1 MSGTNVAKVAGRA
14 VSKFAG
20 KVVVAVN
27 PVDVL
32 RDITNAVSDYK
43 KVKAQEQTKRR
54 GIEAWESVTLETVRA
69 KRDIMLK
76 YLEASFDERRNNFD
90 LLFVALDRA
99 LTSNQTDQLA
109 PILQSIILLSQE
121 SPFKALTNSESVQA
135 FMVDRDTPV
144 DF

>member
-1 MSGTNVAKVAGRA
+1 MSGTNVAKAAGRA
-14 VSKFAG
+14 FSKVAG